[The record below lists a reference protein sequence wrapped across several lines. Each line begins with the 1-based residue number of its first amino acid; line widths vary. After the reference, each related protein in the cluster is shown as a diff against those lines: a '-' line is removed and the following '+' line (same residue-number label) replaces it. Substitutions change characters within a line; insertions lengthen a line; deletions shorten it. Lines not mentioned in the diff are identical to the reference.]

1 MSLLSESYETFILY
15 DLRRIPDGES
25 GFYEEYVEAAEFT
38 AAVVPETNSVAKVAE
53 AISQK
58 LEYRVTTQR
67 NVILQQNDII
77 KRKSDGQ
84 TFRIYYKNN
93 KKTPPSAGLDMRET
107 FAEEWNLPS

>member
-1 MSLLSESYETFILY
+1 MSLLTEAYEPFILY
-15 DLRRIPDGES
+15 DLQRTPDDEG
-25 GFYEEYVEAAEFT
+25 GFIEKYVEAAEFT

-53 AISQK
+53 AIAQK

-67 NVILQQNDII
+67 NVVLQQNDII
-77 KRKSDGQ
+77 KRKKDGQ

-107 FAEEWNLPS
+107 FAEEWKLPV

>member
-1 MSLLSESYETFILY
+1 MSLLSDAYEGFILY
-15 DLRRIPDGES
+15 DLRRVSDGEG
-25 GFYEEYVEAAEFT
+25 GFNEEYVEGAEFT

-67 NVILQQNDII
+67 NVVLQQNDII

>member
-15 DLRRIPDGES
+15 DLKRGPDGEG
-25 GFYEEYVEAAEFT
+25 GFIEKYVEAAEFE

-53 AISQK
+53 AITQK
-58 LEYRVTTQR
+58 SEYRVTTQR

-77 KRKSDGQ
+77 KRKSDDQ

-107 FAEEWNLPS
+107 FAEEWQLPV